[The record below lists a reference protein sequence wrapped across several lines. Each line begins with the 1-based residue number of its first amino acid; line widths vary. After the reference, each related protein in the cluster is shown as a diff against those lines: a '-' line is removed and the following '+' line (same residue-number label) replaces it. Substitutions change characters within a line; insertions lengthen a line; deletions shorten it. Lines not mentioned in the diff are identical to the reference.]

1 MERYPSLEELKEDYQ
16 LYKWQIG
23 DSPRPYWVVY
33 KGMVYKFLHLN
44 GGSNQI
50 KIKDQYGKC
59 RCPSSNPKKNPP
71 LYYLNETKKEL
82 VSGNVQSP
90 YKPRKSK
97 FSEDEPQMD
106 HFPKTLYFE
115 NDAHNQGT
123 GETNTS
129 QNEPQMDH
137 FPKTLYFEN
146 DAHNQGTGETN
157 TSQNEPQMDHFQ
169 KTLDFENDADDQW
182 SDDQRLIEMLL
193 NIKRVDP
200 NRFDVIM
207 EMVNKD

>member
-1 MERYPSLEELKEDYQ
+1 
-16 LYKWQIG
+16 
-23 DSPRPYWVVY
+23 
-33 KGMVYKFLHLN
+33 
-44 GGSNQI
+44 
-50 KIKDQYGKC
+50 
-59 RCPSSNPKKNPP
+59 
-71 LYYLNETKKEL
+71 
-82 VSGNVQSP
+82 
-90 YKPRKSK
+90 
-97 FSEDEPQMD
+97 MD